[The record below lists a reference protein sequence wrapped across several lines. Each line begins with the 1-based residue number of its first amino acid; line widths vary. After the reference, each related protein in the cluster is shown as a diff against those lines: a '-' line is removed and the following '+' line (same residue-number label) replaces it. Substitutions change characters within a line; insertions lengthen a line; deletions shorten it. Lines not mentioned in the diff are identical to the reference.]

1 MKKGVRQM
9 DEYKTPYLT
18 LFNRLTDIVGALEA
32 QDYGRARA
40 LARLA
45 QQDAEEQFIAQD
57 EL

>member
-1 MKKGVRQM
+1 M